1 MLRTTTSK
9 SFNGTSTINDASGSP
24 IMVASM
30 YATINEDGN
39 VNINKTI
46 TNQDAYKQNKVEI
59 QKDFDDFENLVYNN
73 IDDTVTA
80 EEVMDN
86 E

>member
-9 SFNGTSTINDASGSP
+9 SFNGTSTINDASGNP

-46 TNQDAYKQNKVEI
+46 TNQDAYKKNK
-59 QKDFDDFENLVYNN
+59 
-73 IDDTVTA
+73 
-80 EEVMDN
+80 
-86 E
+86 

>member
-1 MLRTTTSK
+1 MVRTTTSQ
-9 SFNGTSTINDASGSP
+9 SFNGTSMVNDVSGNP

-30 YATINEDGN
+30 YATINEEGN

-46 TNQDAYKQNKVEI
+46 TNQDVYKKNKTEI
-59 QKDFDDFENLVYNN
+59 QKDFDDFENLVYSN
-73 IDDTVTA
+73 IDDSTTS
-80 EEVMDN
+80 EEVAGN

>member
-9 SFNGTSTINDASGSP
+9 SFNGTSTINDASGAP
-24 IMVASM
+24 IIVASM

-46 TNQDAYKQNKVEI
+46 TNRTVYAANKSEV
-59 QKDFDDFENLVYNN
+59 QKDFDDFENLVYGN
-73 IDDTVTA
+73 IEDTA
-80 EEVMDN
+80 EVVDN